1 MTRLLSIRRSMHGS
15 TILPG
20 LSVRLGDIVS
30 IRIGGRLLQSGK
42 QYDDK
47 PRRTVLSF
55 NETPNFFEYS
65 SSNPAQ
71 FKRENIKKN
80 RAGARR
86 LITSCPIFSQRS
98 SAAKS
103 ADYTCF
109 PAGSRRRTPFTYSP
123 APQCGVRYSIAVRC
137 NSASLTLLPF
147 PERFRTGCRRVQSLR
162 CTVGPGSVFDIPAK
176 PGVVKPGF
184 FLMFFPGTPGFSAGV

>member
-1 MTRLLSIRRSMHGS
+1 MHGS

-20 LSVRLGDIVS
+20 LSVPFGCIVPL
-30 IRIGGRLLQSGK
+30 RIGGRLLQSGK
-42 QYDDK
+42 QQDDK

-55 NETPNFFEYS
+55 HKNPNFFEYS

-71 FKRENIKKN
+71 IERENIKKN

-98 SAAKS
+98 SAAKG

-123 APQCGVRYSIAVRC
+123 APHCGVRYNITVRC
-137 NSASLTLLPF
+137 NSASLTQVYS

-184 FLMFFPGTPGFSAGV
+184 F

>member
-1 MTRLLSIRRSMHGS
+1 MTRSPIRRSMHGS

-20 LSVRLGDIVS
+20 LSVWIGDIVS

-42 QYDDK
+42 QHDDK
-47 PRRTVLSF
+47 PRRTILSIY
-55 NETPNFFEYS
+55 ETPNFFEYS
-65 SSNPAQ
+65 SSNPAP
-71 FKRENIKKN
+71 REFRITKKS
-80 RAGARR
+80 RVGARR

-123 APQCGVRYSIAVRC
+123 APQCGVRYSITVRC
-137 NSASLTLLPF
+137 NSASLTQVYS

-184 FLMFFPGTPGFSAGV
+184 F